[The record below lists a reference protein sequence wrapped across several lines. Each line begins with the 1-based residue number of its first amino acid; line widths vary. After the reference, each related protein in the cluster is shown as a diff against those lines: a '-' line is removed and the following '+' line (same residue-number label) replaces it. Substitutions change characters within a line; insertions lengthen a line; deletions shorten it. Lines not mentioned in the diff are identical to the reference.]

1 MSNDISKEIFDPTK
15 PGKYVFQA
23 TIRKAPED
31 VGTSGK
37 LQTFE
42 IEGSK
47 VRIGVWKNSVS
58 AFGQPLEVG
67 TAAEI
72 EIEVKT
78 REDSTY
84 MDVKCLSFGGKK
96 EKPRG
101 GWGGNAAKSDRE
113 IVANLIAQ
121 SQLAAA
127 TVLAVRSELDVE
139 KTLDLFAKCAMSA
152 LNQAAK
158 H

>member
-1 MSNDISKEIFDPTK
+1 MSNDISKEIFDPSK

-37 LQTFE
+37 LQVVL
-42 IEGSK
+42 IEGSNA
-47 VRIGVWKNSVS
+47 RIGVFKQSIPT
-58 AFGQPLEVG
+58 FGQALEVG
-67 TAAEI
+67 TTAEI

-78 REDSTY
+78 REDSAY

-101 GWGGNAAKSDRE
+101 SWGGNAAKSDRE

-127 TVLAVRSELDVE
+127 NVLMARGELEV
-139 KTLDLFAKCAMSA
+139 KATLDLFAQCAMSA
-152 LNQAAK
+152 LNQVAK
-158 H
+158 P